1 MNMDHKKMGDDI
13 VRLVGGE
20 ANINGLVHCATRLRF
35 DLKDSKKAERETL
48 EKHDGIIT
56 VVESGGQFQVV
67 IGSNV
72 AHVYAEIMKNRDFG
86 GDSSSSAES
95 TGEKPRYYPKFLK
108 LYPEVSHR

>member
-1 MNMDHKKMGDDI
+1 MDHKKMGDDI

-48 EKHDGIIT
+48 EKHEGIIT

-72 AHVYAEIMKNRDFG
+72 AHVYAEIMKNRDLG

-108 LYPEVSHR
+108 LYREVSRR